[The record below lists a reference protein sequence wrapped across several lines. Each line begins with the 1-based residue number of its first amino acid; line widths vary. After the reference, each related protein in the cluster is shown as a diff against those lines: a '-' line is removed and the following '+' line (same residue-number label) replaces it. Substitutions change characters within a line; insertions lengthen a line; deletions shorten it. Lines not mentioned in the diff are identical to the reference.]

1 MDDQALGGLA
11 WAQYGE
17 EQLGGDARKDT
28 AVRHP
33 SGCPQGQRASAVLE
47 KLTPSV
53 LLQRLRA
60 LPAFSLAVN
69 GSDRHRRP
77 TWLVA
82 ARTPR

>member
-28 AVRHP
+28 AGHHP

-53 LLQRLRA
+53 LLQRLRG
-60 LPAFSLAVN
+60 PCRPS
-69 GSDRHRRP
+69 HRQ
-77 TWLVA
+77 
-82 ARTPR
+82 